1 MFRFLCPV
9 VLNLNFLMVRE
20 GVFLCFL
27 DKNAGIYAG
36 MVLFMRFLLGHD
48 FVFTAADDLLTCS
61 KNVAVRIIYQ
71 KSFQYSFVL
80 W

>member
-1 MFRFLCPV
+1 
-9 VLNLNFLMVRE
+9 
-20 GVFLCFL
+20 
-27 DKNAGIYAG
+27 
-36 MVLFMRFLLGHD
+36 MRFLMGHD

>member
-36 MVLFMRFLLGHD
+36 MVLLCGSSWGTISSLLQPM
-48 FVFTAADDLLTCS
+48 TC
-61 KNVAVRIIYQ
+61 
-71 KSFQYSFVL
+71 
-80 W
+80 